1 MERTLGQ
8 RATAEFVGTFTLIFI
23 GAGSIMAG
31 GSLVAVGLAHGL
43 AIAVMVAA
51 TGGISGG
58 HLNPAV
64 TIGFLITNKIEGR
77 AAGVYLGAQLAGG
90 VVAALLLRVAL
101 PGALHGE
108 LGVPALGSGDVA
120 GGTWAVTAGQG
131 ILIEAILTFFLVFVI
146 FGTAADDESP
156 FGGIAALAIGLTVTL
171 DIMMGGPLT
180 GAAMNPARWFG
191 PALAGGNWSDWFVY
205 ILGPVFGG
213 GIAALTYDG
222 VILRPRQMAAK
233 P

>member
-1 MERTLGQ
+1 MEHTLGQ

-64 TIGFLITNKIEGR
+64 TIGALITNKIEAN
-77 AAGVYLGAQLAGG
+77 AAGVYIAAQLAGG
-90 VVAALLLRVAL
+90 ALAALMLRVAL
-101 PGALHGE
+101 PGAIHGE
-108 LGVPALGSGDVA
+108 LGIPALGGGSVA
-120 GGTWAVTAGQG
+120 GGTWSVTSGQA
-131 ILIEAILTFFLVFVI
+131 ILIEGILTFFLVFVI
-146 FGTAADDESP
+146 FGTAIDDKSP
-156 FGGIAALAIGLTVTL
+156 FGGIAALAIGFTVML

-191 PALAGGNWSDWFVY
+191 PALAGGNWGDWLIY
-205 ILGPVFGG
+205 TAGPIFGG
-213 GIAALTYDG
+213 GIAALVYDG
-222 VILRPRQMAAK
+222 VILRPRAKQAA
-233 P
+233 